1 MAQDR
6 NQQTSSRVI
15 IVGAAFHPLRDIYHL
30 LLRTSWTRALTLL
43 GSVYVVMNLL
53 FAICYWRWGGVANMA
68 PGSFK
73 DAFFFSVQT
82 MATIGYGGMYPESQ
96 VANVLMT
103 LESICGV
110 FVTAIFT
117 GLVFSKFARA
127 SARIVF
133 SRNAVVGPHDGV
145 KTLMLRIGND
155 RNDSVLD
162 AKVRCVLTR
171 TVHTAE
177 GKVFYRMV
185 DLKLARDVAPV
196 LSRAFV
202 IMHTIDEESPLFGLT
217 PEDYVEQE
225 IELLVS
231 VSGLDETT
239 MGPVHAV
246 HNYEDAEILHEHR
259 LADMLSE
266 RPDGRFLVDVRRF
279 HEVESA

>member
-1 MAQDR
+1 MAQE
-6 NQQTSSRVI
+6 QQRTSQVI
-15 IVGAAFHPLRDIYHL
+15 IVGARLHPLRDIYHL
-30 LLRTSWTRALTLL
+30 LLRASWTRAISLL
-43 GSVYVVMNLL
+43 GAVYVVMNLA
-53 FAICYWRWGGVANMA
+53 FAICYWRLGGVANMT

-82 MATIGYGGMYPESQ
+82 MATIGYGGMYPQSEI
-96 VANVLMT
+96 ANVLMT
-103 LESICGV
+103 IESICGV

-133 SRNAVVGPHDGV
+133 SRNVVIGPHDGV

-162 AKVRCVLTR
+162 ARVRCVLTR

-177 GKVFYRMV
+177 GKTFYRMV

-196 LSRAFV
+196 LARAFV
-202 IMHTIDEESPLFGLT
+202 IMHPIDEDSPLFGLT
-217 PEDYVEQE
+217 PADYVEQE
-225 IELLVS
+225 IEVMVS

-239 MGPVHAV
+239 MQPVHAV
-246 HNYEDAEILHEHR
+246 FSYEDPQILHDHR
-259 LADMLSE
+259 LADVLSE
-266 RPDGRFLVDVRRF
+266 KPNGNIIMDVRRF
-279 HEVESA
+279 HDVERI